1 MIIEIKNKIEFLKKS
16 KINRYSRNVKEF
28 DYTHFIEKLT
38 DKNFVLKC
46 IEDLFCGDLFIL
58 RNTLSTNFPSEIFY
72 LHLQSSSASRK

>member
-1 MIIEIKNKIEFLKKS
+1 MLSNDLFNENS

-46 IEDLFCGDLFIL
+46 YVYFFNNPVLM
-58 RNTLSTNFPSEIFY
+58 TLM
-72 LHLQSSSASRK
+72 